1 MRTAIRK
8 LIRNSRDL
16 LRLLTLPAPLGIGAL
31 GSRGSRI
38 AFPRSIQNP
47 QRMFIGSGTCIKRFS
62 QINAIIQHSGKTYNP
77 RLKIGDD
84 VYIGSGAFIM
94 CADYIEIKDGCV
106 ISEQVY
112 IADAMHQLN
121 PKGGLIMQQNL
132 ECKGPVILGASCFL
146 GMRVTVL
153 PNVQLGEFCV
163 VGAHSVVNK
172 SFPAYSMIAGVPAR
186 LIKRF
191 DPAENKWKPV

>member
-1 MRTAIRK
+1 
-8 LIRNSRDL
+8 
-16 LRLLTLPAPLGIGAL
+16 
-31 GSRGSRI
+31 
-38 AFPRSIQNP
+38 
-47 QRMFIGSGTCIKRFS
+47 
-62 QINAIIQHSGKTYNP
+62 
-77 RLKIGDD
+77 
-84 VYIGSGAFIM
+84 
-94 CADYIEIKDGCV
+94 
-106 ISEQVY
+106 
-112 IADAMHQLN
+112 MHQLN

-163 VGAHSVVNK
+163 VGANSVVNK